1 MFKINTCI
9 RWHWDIEK
17 CKTHWNAADR
27 PPPYLYTTL
36 HYTPVIWAICYSH
49 VGFNH
54 IEIGHPVDFSA
65 MRHNVKSKRNRVKQT
80 DEICALASRS
90 IKFWNSA
97 TKTNNTRPLPSQ
109 KQRHIYAKVRLEDQL
124 GRKTLG
130 NILVEIVPTQGL
142 WINREPN
149 KPDLANFATSSTWPL
164 SLLLLVEDIR
174 QTKRNNNSSKIFFD
188 KISVS

>member
-97 TKTNNTRPLPSQ
+97 TKTNNTPSPFAETETYICKIHARRSIRKKNMGKYFGRNCANSGTLN
-109 KQRHIYAKVRLEDQL
+109 KQGAK
-124 GRKTLG
+124 
-130 NILVEIVPTQGL
+130 
-142 WINREPN
+142 
-149 KPDLANFATSSTWPL
+149 
-164 SLLLLVEDIR
+164 
-174 QTKRNNNSSKIFFD
+174 
-188 KISVS
+188 